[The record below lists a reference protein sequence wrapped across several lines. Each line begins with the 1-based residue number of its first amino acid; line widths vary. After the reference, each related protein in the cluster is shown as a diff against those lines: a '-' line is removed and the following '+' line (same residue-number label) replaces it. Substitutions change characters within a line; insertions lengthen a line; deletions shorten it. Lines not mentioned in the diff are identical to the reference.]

1 VKMNRIPMVCAAL
14 LAATC
19 SAQGAITCTTADY
32 KGTFAFLTIG
42 GFLHLPPQAAILQG
56 TFAQAG
62 TFTSDGSGNMVITST
77 AAYNGNVL
85 PANDPATYVMS
96 PDCTMRID
104 LTLPLPLAVD
114 ATFYSVLSA
123 ANRENIVMVTNPP
136 GTVVAG
142 RHAKLDL
149 KFCSVGDFTGSY
161 AIDWSGTVTPAAKG
175 VTPGQFQRVGR
186 IESDGNGKFTAK
198 SVGNYDGNSLPE
210 DFAGTYNVNAGCALS
225 LTYNYKGVDYS
236 VVGSLGGHGDIA
248 MVMVATNGWSVSGT
262 LRAQQ

>member
-1 VKMNRIPMVCAAL
+1 MNRISMVCAVL
-14 LAATC
+14 LAAAFG
-19 SAQGAITCTTADY
+19 AQGAVTCTTADY

-42 GFLHLPPQAAILQG
+42 GFLHLPPQAAPLQG

-62 TFTSDGSGNMVITST
+62 TFTSDGAGNMVITST
-77 AAYNGNVL
+77 ASYNGNVL
-85 PANDPATYVMS
+85 PANDPATYTMS
-96 PDCTMRID
+96 SDCTMQID

-123 ANRENIVMVTNPP
+123 ANRENIVTVINPP

-149 KFCSVGDFTGSY
+149 KFCSVSDFTGSY
-161 AIDWSGTVTPAAKG
+161 AIDLSGTVTPAAKG
-175 VTPGQFQRVGR
+175 VAPGQFQRVGR
-186 IESDGNGKFTAK
+186 LEADGNGKFTAK
-198 SVGNYDGNSLPE
+198 GIGNYDGNSIRE
-210 DFAGTYNVNAGCALS
+210 EFAGTYNVNSACALS
-225 LTYNYKGVDYS
+225 ISYNYKGVDYS
-236 VVGSLGGHGDIA
+236 IVGNLGGHGDIA